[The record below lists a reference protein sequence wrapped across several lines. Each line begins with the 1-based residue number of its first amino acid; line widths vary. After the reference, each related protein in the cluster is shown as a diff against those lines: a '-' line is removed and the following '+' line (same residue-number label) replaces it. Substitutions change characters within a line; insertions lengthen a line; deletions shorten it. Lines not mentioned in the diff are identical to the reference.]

1 MLHKTPAEKH
11 HCSYSA
17 STGPRYGQLFWMEPK
32 QDMALVLSPMQGK
45 TMCSSH
51 PGKLM
56 RGSPELKIFMCKLAS
71 KYPSNFTGATHMT
84 EVKTVLKLPS
94 DCSW

>member
-1 MLHKTPAEKH
+1 
-11 HCSYSA
+11 
-17 STGPRYGQLFWMEPK
+17 
-32 QDMALVLSPMQGK
+32 
-45 TMCSSH
+45 
-51 PGKLM
+51 M

-94 DCSW
+94 DCS